1 MIETQKMI
9 ILEGKS
15 LNLFSEENRL
25 RLFLTKFI
33 GHRYFDMFIFLV
45 VTASIVLLGLE
56 DSLDNPQAHL
66 SQEIELANYII
77 ACIFI
82 AEMIIKIIVHGLC
95 M

>member
-1 MIETQKMI
+1 MIETQKLI

-15 LNLFSEENRL
+15 LNLFSEENRF
-25 RLFLTKFI
+25 RVFFSRFI

-77 ACIFI
+77 AVIFI
-82 AEMIIKIIVHGLC
+82 AELIIKIIVHGLF